1 MATAQELRPA
11 ERNVCGAQHCRFN
24 KKLACMRLLVATCK
38 AWKQATVNQ
47 VLKETKYK
55 VGDSMERIGESD
67 KVNPNPVLTEGNVLS
82 ITDTDGKVLKFQ
94 ILKSRPG
101 QGASM
106 KQLPA
111 LAVN

>member
-1 MATAQELRPA
+1 
-11 ERNVCGAQHCRFN
+11 
-24 KKLACMRLLVATCK
+24 MRLLVAKCK

-67 KVNPNPVLTEGNVLS
+67 KVNPNPVLTDGNVLS

-101 QGASM
+101 HGTLDLDCVAIDENAIAEVKFNEKPSLRNTYSASCSG
-106 KQLPA
+106 PRP
-111 LAVN
+111 